1 MAIDVHYVTID
12 LIKIAPDGSAYHSS
26 GNNRT
31 IGECLR
37 FTTEHRIMSDASIP
51 NSANNPTIQQ
61 YLVLEGADDYEP
73 VQIGQY
79 FIITMK
85 RDSGS

>member
-1 MAIDVHYVTID
+1 
-12 LIKIAPDGSAYHSS
+12 
-26 GNNRT
+26 
-31 IGECLR
+31 
-37 FTTEHRIMSDASIP
+37 
-51 NSANNPTIQQ
+51 
-61 YLVLEGADDYEP
+61 LEGADDYEP